1 MRIILISI
9 ILIIKLSSV
18 AYAEC
23 DFQMIKFGD
32 TKKKLSTKIQSILS
46 LDEEF
51 PMMLMPDQFGGETMM
66 IPLDEICLDEKN
78 LHGTMAEYLF
88 INDKLE
94 RIQLVRSNMQ
104 DRNLM
109 EFSMNK
115 YGEFNLPEGLPIE
128 AWRGNHFWENNSE
141 AIEYLVTNI
150 PDGVIEM
157 ISMHRLKTNNAVNK
171 YYEKVGKWLD
181 KE

>member
-1 MRIILISI
+1 MRKIFILI
-9 ILIIKLSSV
+9 ILIINFSSV
-18 AYAEC
+18 AFAEC
-23 DFQMIKFGD
+23 NFQLVNFGD
-32 TKKKLSTKIQSILS
+32 SKTKLNEKINSILNIE
-46 LDEEF
+46 EEF
-51 PMMLMPDQFGGETMM
+51 PLMLLPDQFGGELAML
-66 IPLDEICLDEKN
+66 PLDEICLDEKKLN
-78 LHGTMAEYLF
+78 GTMAEYLF
-88 INDKLE
+88 IDDKLE

-115 YGEFNLPEGLPIE
+115 YGEFNLPEGLPVE

-141 AIEYLVTNI
+141 AIEYLVTSI

-157 ISMHRLKTNNAVNK
+157 ISMHRAKSNNAVDK

>member
-1 MRIILISI
+1 MRKIFILI
-9 ILIIKLSSV
+9 ILIINFSSV
-18 AYAEC
+18 AFAEC
-23 DFQMIKFGD
+23 NFQLINFGD

-51 PMMLMPDQFGGETMM
+51 PMMLMPDQFGGELAML
-66 IPLDEICLDEKN
+66 PLDEICLDEKK

-88 INDKLE
+88 IDDKLE

-157 ISMHRLKTNNAVNK
+157 ISMHRLKSNNAVNK

>member
-1 MRIILISI
+1 MRIIFISI
-9 ILIIKLSSV
+9 VLIFKLSSV
-18 AYAEC
+18 ALAEC
-23 DFQMIKFGD
+23 NFQMINFGD
-32 TKKKLSTKIQSILS
+32 TKKKLITKIQSILNIE
-46 LDEEF
+46 EEF
-51 PMMLMPDQFGGETMM
+51 PLMLLPDQFGGELAML
-66 IPLDEICLDEKN
+66 PLDEICLDEKKLN
-78 LHGTMAEYLF
+78 GTMAEYLF
-88 INDKLE
+88 IDDKLE

-128 AWRGNHFWENNSE
+128 VWRGNHFWENNSE

-157 ISMHRLKTNNAVNK
+157 ISMHRLKTNNAVDK

>member
-1 MRIILISI
+1 MRKIFILI
-9 ILIIKLSSV
+9 ILIINFSSV
-18 AYAEC
+18 AFAEC
-23 DFQMIKFGD
+23 NFQLINFGD
-32 TKKKLSTKIQSILS
+32 SKKKLNEKINSILNI
-46 LDEEF
+46 DEEF
-51 PMMLMPDQFGGETMM
+51 PLMLMPDQFGGETMM

-109 EFSMNK
+109 EYSMNK
-115 YGEFNLPEGLPIE
+115 YGEFNLPEGLPIKD
-128 AWRGNHFWENNSE
+128 WRGNHFWENNSE
-141 AIEYLVTNI
+141 AIEYLVTSI
-150 PDGVIEM
+150 ADGVIEM

>member
-1 MRIILISI
+1 
-9 ILIIKLSSV
+9 
-18 AYAEC
+18 
-23 DFQMIKFGD
+23 
-32 TKKKLSTKIQSILS
+32 
-46 LDEEF
+46 
-51 PMMLMPDQFGGETMM
+51 
-66 IPLDEICLDEKN
+66 
-78 LHGTMAEYLF
+78 MAEYLF
-88 INDKLE
+88 IDDKLE